1 MEVGVGLTVTW
12 FITTTTMMLMMLL
25 MMLMPLAALTQ
36 AQDCDKATQ
45 VRSVPHRSVVLPCDG
60 PRRATTAAALQKG
73 SCSVESVTWFRV
85 TSTGGRVLVFHLAGP
100 SPPANASG
108 VEYPARDPPVAVGT
122 DRVSLVLA
130 DAVPADGG
138 RYRCACRLTC
148 AGRTEFS
155 CDEVSF
161 VVTEECDM
169 ATQVRSVPHRSVVLP
184 CDGPQRVAAALPK
197 GSCSVESVTWFRVTS
212 TGGRVLVFHLAGP
225 SPPANASG
233 VEYPARY
240 PPVAVGT
247 DKVSLVLA
255 DAVPADG
262 GRYRCACRLTC
273 AGRTEFSCD
282 EVLLV
287 VTEDGRSTTS
297 PVPVTAASVVLVTVV
312 VVVVAVVAVLV
323 VAAVVGIVLAVRRC
337 KRNRRASNQETSLQE
352 NDYATL
358 GPQEIGYS
366 NLDPQRLRTG
376 LHPPAGNY
384 ENFRSA

>member
-12 FITTTTMMLMMLL
+12 FITTTMMMLMMLL

-161 VVTEECDM
+161 VVTEECNM

-184 CDGPQRVAAALPK
+184 CDGPRRATTAAALQK

-287 VTEDGRSTTS
+287 VTEG
-297 PVPVTAASVVLVTVV
+297 
-312 VVVVAVVAVLV
+312 
-323 VAAVVGIVLAVRRC
+323 
-337 KRNRRASNQETSLQE
+337 NRRASNQETSLQE